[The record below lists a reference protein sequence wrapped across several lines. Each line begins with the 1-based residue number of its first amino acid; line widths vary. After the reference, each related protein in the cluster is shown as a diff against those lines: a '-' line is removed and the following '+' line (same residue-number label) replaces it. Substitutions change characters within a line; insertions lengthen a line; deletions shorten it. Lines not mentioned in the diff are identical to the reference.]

1 MATRGGHLAQAQ
13 AHTVGVG
20 NGEAHAVGV
29 GKVEANEVGIDE
41 DTPPLEVGSW
51 PGDDVIMIGKG

>member
-1 MATRGGHLAQAQ
+1 MAQAQ

-20 NGEAHAVGV
+20 KGEANVVGV
-29 GKVEANEVGIDE
+29 GKGEANKIGIGE

-51 PGDDVIMIGKG
+51 PGDDGIMIVEG